1 MGKKYLIS
9 EKQLKTIID
18 SNINESLQ
26 LNEGGKKEKTFMN
39 NLDWG
44 KTTEERNKNLDKYH
58 TLKTKQE
65 KEKFVKKLKK
75 ETPQLN
81 EGDPNV
87 GTNQRREQS
96 GYLSY
101 NKKITLGIELFDL
114 GSDRINVNSKAF
126 KSAVTI
132 LKGYVPQPGDQIMV
146 QGSASAVGNNSPKW
160 GPARNKWLATR
171 RAQNFVAALKNAG
184 IDTTSFVPL
193 PGKVGVAT
201 VARSPQ
207 ANAEQNVTFYRY
219 NKAYKQQYR
228 PAIDNASAQ
237 TQQAK
242 PLIPGQQIKPVANP
256 TANNNLPI
264 GKGTRPIA

>member
-65 KEKFVKKLKK
+65 KEKFVKNIKK
-75 ETPQLN
+75 ETQPLN
-81 EGDPNV
+81 EGDPTS
-87 GTNQRREQS
+87 GTNNRQAQS
-96 GYLSY
+96 NYIPI
-101 NKKITLGIELFDL
+101 NKVINLGINLFKI
-114 GSDRINVNSKAF
+114 GSSQININSREFQNALKIF
-126 KSAVTI
+126 KS
-132 LKGYVPQPGDQIMV
+132 YVPSPGDVVEV
-146 QGSASAVGNNSPKW
+146 QGGASAVAGPRW
-160 GPARNKWLATR
+160 GPAQNQYLANKRGTNFMMALKSNGITA
-171 RAQNFVAALKNAG
+171 NFVIKRG
-184 IDTTSFVPL
+184 V
-193 PGKVGVAT
+193 VGVAT
-201 VARSPQ
+201 VARSRE
-207 ANAEQNVTFYRY
+207 ANAEQFVSFMIKR
-219 NKAYKQQYR
+219 KGYKQQNV

-256 TANNNLPI
+256 TASNNLPI